1 MGRRNKGNPPM
12 RFKDIA
18 IGREFDFISPHA
30 QLNSFFHR
38 CIKVSARKYKTV
50 DGAAMH
56 GFDSYRVGSVN
67 VEVYHVQND

>member
-1 MGRRNKGNPPM
+1 MGRNTRENTM
-12 RFKDIA
+12 LFKNLEC
-18 IGREFDFISPHA
+18 GQEFDFISPNVGY
-30 QLNSFFHR
+30 NSFFHR

-56 GFDSYRVGSVN
+56 GFDSYRVGSIN